1 MGLVSRKGPETSF
14 SLNVWSEKRPGDI
27 VHDGLQSV
35 AGCSPWG
42 RKESETTERLSTFVD
57 SNLSISVSFEKSY

>member
-1 MGLVSRKGPETSF
+1 MATHFGIPA
-14 SLNVWSEKRPGDI
+14 WSIPMDRGVI